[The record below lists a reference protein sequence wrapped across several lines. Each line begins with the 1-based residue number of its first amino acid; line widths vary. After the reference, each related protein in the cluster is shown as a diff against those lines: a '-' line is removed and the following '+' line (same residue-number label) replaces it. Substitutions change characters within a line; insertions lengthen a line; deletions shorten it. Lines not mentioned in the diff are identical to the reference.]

1 MMYSVTAIALC
12 LVLVLLSEKNIDNL
26 VAFIA
31 CFIFMALTSCI
42 RIYNTE
48 YNITDGILNVKD
60 FKSKSIKIAEIK
72 KITLLKDK
80 KRFTLNIP
88 YDTIVEEKNGKKHV
102 LHQKTEMKWSEY

>member
-1 MMYSVTAIALC
+1 MKTFNSRMSEKAKSCIWMSMMYSVTAIALC

-26 VAFIA
+26 VALFIA

-72 KITLLKDK
+72 KS
-80 KRFTLNIP
+80 P
-88 YDTIVEEKNGKKHV
+88 Y
-102 LHQKTEMKWSEY
+102 